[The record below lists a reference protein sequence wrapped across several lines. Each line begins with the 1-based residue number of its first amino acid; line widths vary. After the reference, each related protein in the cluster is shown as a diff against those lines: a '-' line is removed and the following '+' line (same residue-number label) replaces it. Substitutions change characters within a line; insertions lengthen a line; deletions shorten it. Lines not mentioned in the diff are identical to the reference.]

1 MSALP
6 LETATA
12 VSLNIALLFLVSI
25 EPYLLSLVNIAEAVS
40 MLDYASIVY
49 ALDLA
54 GLMAILG
61 LFTHMLTIEERRLVP
76 TRLIGQQ
83 RRNRNAFFLSTFLYL
98 ISTLP
103 QFLAWR
109 LDGTPL
115 RVIFWYV
122 PLIIMWSIRA
132 SNAWGRSR

>member
-12 VSLNIALLFLVSI
+12 VSLNIALLFLVSV
-25 EPYLLSLVNIAEAVS
+25 EPYLLSLVNIAEAIS
-40 MLDYASIVY
+40 MFDYASIAY
-49 ALDLA
+49 AIDLA

-61 LFTHMLTIEERRLVP
+61 LFTHMLTIKEKKLLPAHMLGR
-76 TRLIGQQ
+76 QK
-83 RRNRNAFFLSTFLYL
+83 RNRNALFFSTFLFL

-109 LDGTPL
+109 FDGTPL

-122 PLIIMWSIRA
+122 SLIILWSLRVP
-132 SNAWGRSR
+132 SVWKTNR